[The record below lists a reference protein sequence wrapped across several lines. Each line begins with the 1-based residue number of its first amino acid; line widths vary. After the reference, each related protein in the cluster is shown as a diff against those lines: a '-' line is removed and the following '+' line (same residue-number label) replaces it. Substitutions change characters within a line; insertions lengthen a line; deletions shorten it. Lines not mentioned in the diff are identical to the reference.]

1 MNTKAALW
9 TGRVLSGLAILFLT
23 VDGAIKL
30 VPIQAVTDSLKEL
43 GYPTSDS
50 FARFLGVVTLVGTA
64 LYAWPRTS
72 LLGAVL
78 LTGLMGGA
86 IATHLRLDH
95 PLFSHTL
102 FGVYLGLLLWGG
114 LWLPVA
120 NGKAAAAVA
129 DIETGADMSKRS
141 LKLLFVDD
149 DFLISLSTA
158 ALLEDLGHA
167 VIKASSGSAAL
178 DVLKSDK
185 PVDIMI
191 TDYAMPGMTGLQL
204 AEAARMLRPGLPILL
219 ATGYADLPGQVKL
232 DLPRL
237 SKPYQQRQLAEQ
249 IMSLVG

>member
-9 TGRVLSGLAILFLT
+9 TGRVLSGLVILFLT

-30 VPIQAVTDSLKEL
+30 VPIQPVTDSLREL

-102 FGVYLGLLLWGG
+102 FGVYLRAV
-114 LWLPVA
+114 PV
-120 NGKAAAAVA
+120 GRAVA
-129 DIETGADMSKRS
+129 ARPTSAPAHAAQPTSDVIRS
-141 LKLLFVDD
+141 
-149 DFLISLSTA
+149 
-158 ALLEDLGHA
+158 
-167 VIKASSGSAAL
+167 ASCFC
-178 DVLKSDK
+178 
-185 PVDIMI
+185 
-191 TDYAMPGMTGLQL
+191 
-204 AEAARMLRPGLPILL
+204 
-219 ATGYADLPGQVKL
+219 
-232 DLPRL
+232 
-237 SKPYQQRQLAEQ
+237 
-249 IMSLVG
+249 